1 MNNSVSE
8 MMLSSF
14 CCTNFYYFIFSTFQ
28 CSCSIHKLRVSDIS
42 NLRVVESIY
51 MSKVR
56 KKSGEKPE
64 PRRKKTAFYSPTMS
78 VGLYNPTIRSC
89 ELNITSE

>member
-56 KKSGEKPE
+56 KKVGRKA
-64 PRRKKTAFYSPTMS
+64 RTKKKKTAFCTPTMS